1 MSTPARARWPYV
13 FVSAFLGTAIEQYDF
28 LLYGT
33 ASALVFNRLFSR
45 TSIRSLA
52 RLPRSAPTRRAISR
66 AARGR

>member
-33 ASALVFNRLFSR
+33 ASALVFNRLFFP
-45 TSIRSLA
+45 TSIRSRA
-52 RLPRSAPTRRAISR
+52 RSHRSARTPPVISR